1 MKRNHLKP
9 HRGNV
14 VVLSVALL
22 TCLMALVALAV
33 DVGYVAHAHTELQ
46 RTADAVALAAASQ
59 LPDQEDAID
68 AGKATAIANSTSIG
82 ITLHDSD
89 FVFGWWS
96 RRNGTFTTPAPANRP
111 TNAVQVTVSRT
122 TARGNPINLF
132 FGRVIDRDSTDMT
145 VKAIGYMDRSFC
157 GALVG
162 IDWVK
167 VDGSPGSDSYD
178 SVEGPYDPAT
188 ANPKGSVCSDGDI
201 TVSGGAVV
209 SGDATAGNNPATDEV
224 TLNGGGTVEGT
235 IDNRIKPLNMPPV
248 DTSVVSVDND
258 NSKLPKDKVWRYDE
272 ETGTYKKRS
281 PLDKFGDFTLNSG
294 EVFDLPPGDYYFRNM
309 VINGGATLNITGNT
323 HIYVTGNFTQA
334 GGSYIVNQTMLASN
348 LEFYMTGGAANITS
362 DTTFY
367 GVIYAPNTEVTVNAN
382 GDFYGA
388 IVGKTLSFSGGGLA
402 HYDESLELDQVD
414 PPTRTTIVD

>member
-1 MKRNHLKP
+1 MKRSTHKLR
-9 HRGNV
+9 RGNII
-14 VVLSVALL
+14 VLTGALL
-22 TCLMALVALAV
+22 TCLLALVALAV
-33 DVGYVAHAHTELQ
+33 DVGYIAHAHTELQ
-46 RTADAVALAAASQ
+46 RTADAVALAAAAKLPNQ
-59 LPDQEDAID
+59 LNAID
-68 AGKATAIANSTSIG
+68 AGIATAQDNNTSIA
-82 ITLHDSD
+82 INLDSGD

-122 TARGNPINLF
+122 AARGNPLNLF
-132 FGRVIDRDSTDMT
+132 FGRVVNRNSTDMT

-178 SVEGPYDPAT
+178 SVDGPYDPAT

-209 SGDATAGNNPATDEV
+209 SGDATAGNNPTTDEV

-258 NSKLPKDKVWRYDE
+258 NDLLPKDKVWRYDE
-272 ETGTYKKRS
+272 ETGTWKKRS

-294 EVFDLPPGDYYFRNM
+294 EVFDLPPGDYYFNDM
-309 VINGGATLNITGNT
+309 IINGGATLNITGNT
-323 HIYVTGNFTQA
+323 NIYVTGNFTLA
-334 GGSYIVNQTMLASN
+334 GGAYMINYTMLASN

-367 GVIYAPNTEVTVNAN
+367 GVIYAPNTDVTVNAS

-388 IVGKTLSFSGGGLA
+388 IVGKTLSFSGSGLG
-402 HYDESLELDQVD
+402 HYDESLELEMVD
-414 PPTRTTIVD
+414 PPTRTTLVD